1 MSKKCAVNPRLGA
14 VGGQAVMEG
23 VMMNSKQGL
32 AIAVRNTDGDIVVR
46 QKQRH
51 TLREK
56 YKICRV
62 PVIRGI
68 VGFAETL
75 VMSFRTLTESTEM
88 LGVEMEAE
96 SKFEKWLDKKFGKS
110 IMAVASLIG
119 TVLGVALALLLFI
132 WLPALL
138 VRGIEKYI
146 VPRLDEECHRGTCQ
160 DRHLCRIYC
169 AGVAHAGDKTRFH
182 VPRRGAQDDFLL

>member
-1 MSKKCAVNPRLGA
+1 MKSSNI
-14 VGGQAVMEG
+14 GGQAVMEG

-146 VPRLDEECHRGTCQ
+146 VQIGR
-160 DRHLCRIYC
+160 
-169 AGVAHAGDKTRFH
+169 AH
-182 VPRRGAQDDFLL
+182 V

>member
-146 VPRLDEECHRGTCQ
+146 VPLGWTKSVIEG
-160 DRHLCRIYC
+160 LVKIGIYC
-169 AGVAHAGDKTRFH
+169 ACVAHAGDKTRFH
-182 VPRRGAQDDFLL
+182 VPRRGAQNDFLL

>member
-88 LGVEMEAE
+88 LG
-96 SKFEKWLDKKFGKS
+96 
-110 IMAVASLIG
+110 
-119 TVLGVALALLLFI
+119 
-132 WLPALL
+132 
-138 VRGIEKYI
+138 
-146 VPRLDEECHRGTCQ
+146 C
-160 DRHLCRIYC
+160 
-169 AGVAHAGDKTRFH
+169 
-182 VPRRGAQDDFLL
+182 